1 MTNHEACLN
10 EFRDA
15 SAAVRLAFAELSEA
29 REVQIIANRKH
40 ADCNQAY
47 VEAQARL
54 DAADA
59 ALLAVRAEP
68 PAPADISPAFAV
80 ATPVTGKPHPL
91 FGSRFQDQFNGAPPA
106 ELTTEQAD

>member
-15 SAAVRLAFAELSEA
+15 SAAVRLAFAALSEA
-29 REVQIIANRKH
+29 REVQIIANRAH

-59 ALLAVRAEP
+59 ALLAVRADA
-68 PAPADISPAFAV
+68 PAPADIDTTRLPTFGVPSSFGVPFNQMFA
-80 ATPVTGKPHPL
+80 
-91 FGSRFQDQFNGAPPA
+91 NGAV
-106 ELTTEQAD
+106 TTEQAD

>member
-15 SAAVRLAFAELSEA
+15 SAAVRLAFAALSEA
-29 REVQIIANRKH
+29 REVQIIANRAH

-47 VEAQARL
+47 VSAQSRL

-59 ALLAVRAEP
+59 ALLSARADD
-68 PAPADISPAFAV
+68 PAPADIDTVSNRLPSPFGQPPSFGVPFNQMFA
-80 ATPVTGKPHPL
+80 
-91 FGSRFQDQFNGAPPA
+91 NGAV
-106 ELTTEQAD
+106 TTEQAD

>member
-15 SAAVRLAFAELSEA
+15 SAAVRLAFAALSEA
-29 REVQIIANRKH
+29 REVQIIANRAH

-47 VEAQARL
+47 VEAQSRL

-59 ALLAVRAEP
+59 ALLSARADD

-80 ATPVTGKPHPL
+80 AASVTDKPHAL
-91 FGSRFQDQFNGAPPA
+91 FGVPFNQMFANGAV
-106 ELTTEQAD
+106 TTEQAD